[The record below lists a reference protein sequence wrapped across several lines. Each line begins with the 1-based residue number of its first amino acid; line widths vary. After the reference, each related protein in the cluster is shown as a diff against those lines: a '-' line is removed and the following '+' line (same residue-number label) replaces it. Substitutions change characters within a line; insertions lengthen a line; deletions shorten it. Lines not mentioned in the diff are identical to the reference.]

1 MVFFQRLFSFVL
13 FFLPKLE
20 NISDDAYYFLTLHSA
35 PNCPVQRSSFK
46 ETLAFE
52 ESRHLA
58 GSAYWKVFVREGRE
72 TEKVRERKREG
83 TPSTWKSC

>member
-13 FFLPKLE
+13 FFPRKLE
-20 NISDDAYYFLTLHSA
+20 NISDAYYFLTPRSA
-35 PNCPVQRSSFK
+35 PNCVPRSSFK